1 MASKTPELNASSMA
15 DIAFLLLIFFLVTT
29 TMDVTTGINRKLPP
43 PLDPEQEPPDI
54 KDRNIMNILIS
65 RSDKLLVNGKPG
77 DLKFLKQDVKNFM
90 TPHFPDNVKF
100 PEVKEE
106 TIDLIGLVYKSKGI
120 ISLKND
126 RGTSYDMYIQVQDKL
141 AQAFNE
147 LRNELSQR
155 EFGKNYAD
163 LTDDAQKDAIS
174 SAVPVPVSE
183 AEPEDIGGK

>member
-1 MASKTPELNASSMA
+1 MARSTPELNASSMA

-43 PLDPEQEPPDI
+43 PPEKDQDIPDI

-65 RSDKLLVNGKPG
+65 KSDRLLVNGKEG
-77 DLKFLKQDVKNFM
+77 DLKTLKRDVIDFM
-90 TPHFPDNVKF
+90 TPHYPDDPAF

-106 TIDLIGLVYKSKGI
+106 TIDLLGLVYKSKGI

-141 AQAFNE
+141 AQAFTE
-147 LRNELSQR
+147 LKNELSQKK
-155 EFGKNYAD
+155 FGKPYSD
-163 LTDDAQKDAIS
+163 LSKEEADAIND
-174 SAVPVPVSE
+174 AVPVPVSE
-183 AEPEDIGGK
+183 AEPEDVGGK